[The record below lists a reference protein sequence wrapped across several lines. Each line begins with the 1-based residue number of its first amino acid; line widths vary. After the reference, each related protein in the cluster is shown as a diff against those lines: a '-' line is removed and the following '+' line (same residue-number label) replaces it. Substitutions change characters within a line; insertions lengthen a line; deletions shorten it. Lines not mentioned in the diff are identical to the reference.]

1 MSQMKEK
8 LLKIEN
14 RIIDQ
19 DETIANAAVYANVEI
34 FETFNRIKT
43 IKNQM
48 KKMSWRIVHDEIS
61 RSNETNNK
69 KFDLYQ
75 CINEII
81 EWLNRDFS
89 MLMRD

>member
-1 MSQMKEK
+1 MKEK

-48 KKMSWRIVHDEIS
+48 KKMS
-61 RSNETNNK
+61 
-69 KFDLYQ
+69 
-75 CINEII
+75 
-81 EWLNRDFS
+81 
-89 MLMRD
+89 

>member
-1 MSQMKEK
+1 VSRLKTRIVELEARLKKMSQMKEK

-48 KKMSWRIVHDEIS
+48 KKMS
-61 RSNETNNK
+61 
-69 KFDLYQ
+69 
-75 CINEII
+75 
-81 EWLNRDFS
+81 
-89 MLMRD
+89 